1 MSIGAQAYTE
11 LIASTREALDTQELV
26 DNVITQHP
34 LLEIFK
40 DNARSYTGRAVQVN
54 IEGAENGSTTFTDD
68 SGSFSTGIDSDLV
81 GTALYDWSAPMVTKT
96 RLAFKTIEMNQGKE
110 QIVDLVKTH
119 LKAAEK
125 GHAKTLAQALY
136 DATPAVGAPLSLPVL
151 VNGGNVVGGI
161 DGSVKGYWNS
171 LRMTY
176 GTAYPAKAAFRDTLN
191 QLFIY
196 GDGSRPTHILCGVD
210 VYEKYESQLDEA
222 ARAMMTANP
231 TTIDGRFRELK
242 FDGLTVRLDPDCPA
256 NEAYFLNKDDI
267 VFGYLADN
275 WMKVQPAQQVP
286 GTLDYVTPIASVVV
300 VGLRQRRSHARIDF
314 ADPGS
319 GSGS

>member
-1 MSIGAQAYTE
+1 MSIGASAYTE
-11 LIASTREALDTQELV
+11 IIASTREAIDTQELV

-40 DNARSYTGRAVQVN
+40 DNARSYTGRSVLVN
-54 IEGAENGSTTFTDD
+54 VEGAENGSTAFTDA
-68 SGSFSTGIDSDLV
+68 SGTFNTSIDSDLV
-81 GTALYDWSAPMVTKT
+81 GTAVYDWSAPMVTKT
-96 RLAFKTIEMNQGKE
+96 RLAFKTIEMNQGRE
-110 QIVDLVKTH
+110 QVVDLVKAH

-125 GHAKTLAQALY
+125 GHAKTLAAALY
-136 DATPAVGAPLSLPVL
+136 DESPAVGAPLSLPVL
-151 VNGGNVVGGI
+151 VNGGNTVGGI
-161 DGSVKGYWNS
+161 DGAVKGYWNS
-171 LRMTY
+171 YRTVF
-176 GTAYPAKAAFRDTLN
+176 GSNVPAKVAFRETLN
-191 QLFIY
+191 SLFVY
-196 GDGSRPTHILCGVD
+196 GDGSRPTHILCGVN

-231 TTIDGRFRELK
+231 STIDGRFRELK

-256 NEAYFLNKDDI
+256 EDAYFLNKDDI

-286 GTLDYVTPIASVVV
+286 GTLDYVTPIASVVL
-300 VGLRQRRSHARIDF
+300 VGLRQRRSHARITF